1 MNDTEVSMA
10 QTYAQ
15 IQKKIAALQKEAD
28 ALRQREVAG
37 VVSRIKVAIEHY
49 GLTAEQLGLGGTKAT
64 AKVASKAN
72 GTTGKA
78 AAGVA
83 KFSDGNGN
91 IWSGMGPRPQWLRT
105 ALEAGKS
112 LEEFRTAGAAAA
124 APKKSGKPVKRRPTR
139 VLYRDG
145 SGNAWTGRGPQPRW
159 LKEAV
164 ASGKTLEE
172 MKA

>member
-1 MNDTEVSMA
+1 MA

-28 ALRQREVAG
+28 AVRQREVAG

-49 GLTAEQLGLGGTKAT
+49 GLTAEQLGLAGAKASAKASSRVKVGKT
-64 AKVASKAN
+64 AR
-72 GTTGKA
+72 
-78 AAGVA
+78 VA

-91 IWSGMGPRPQWLRT
+91 EWSGMGPRPQWLRN
-105 ALEAGKS
+105 ALDAGRS
-112 LEEFRTAGAAAA
+112 LDEFRTAGAAAVGA
-124 APKKSGKPVKRRPTR
+124 KKAGKAVKRRPSR
-139 VLYRDG
+139 VLYRDE

-159 LKEAV
+159 LKEAL

>member
-28 ALRQREVAG
+28 ALHQREVAG

-49 GLTAEQLGLGGTKAT
+49 GLTAEQLGLGGAKAP
-64 AKVASKAN
+64 AKVASKA
-72 GTTGKA
+72 K
-78 AAGVA
+78 AGVGRSTKAA

-91 IWSGMGPRPQWLRT
+91 IWSGMGPRPQWLRA

-112 LEEFRTAGAAAA
+112 LEEFRMAGAAAG

-159 LKEAV
+159 LKEAL